1 MKKTEIGIELKKKRN
16 SLGMTQ
22 GEVANATGLHINSVY
37 YIENGVAQN
46 VPNGVVKMAEYFGC
60 EVSLKPLNS
69 WTCQTNVTKK
79 DGSVVTLFE
88 FDNGYSVEV
97 NQKTNMVYRIFG
109 EKSEGFQLHGEK
121 LDLANLNEFMK
132 FLEQTNK
139 L

>member
-1 MKKTEIGIELKKKRN
+1 MAGIERELKHLRN
-16 SLGMTQ
+16 SAGMTQ
-22 GEVANATGLHINSVY
+22 SELANATGLHRNSIY
-37 YIENGVAQN
+37 FIETGVAQN

-109 EKSEGFQLHGEK
+109 EKSEGFPLRGEK
-121 LDLANLNEFMK
+121 LDLSNINEFMN
-132 FLEQTNK
+132 FLEKTNK

>member
-1 MKKTEIGIELKKKRN
+1 MAEIGLKLKHLRN
-16 SLGMTQ
+16 SAKMTQ
-22 GEVANATGLHINSVY
+22 SDLANATELHRNSIY
-37 YIENGVAQN
+37 FIETGVAQN

-60 EVSLKPLNS
+60 EVTLKPLNS

-79 DGSVVTLFE
+79 DGSVITLFE

-97 NQKTNMVYRIFG
+97 NQKTNTVYRILG
-109 EKSEGFQLHGEK
+109 EKSEGFPLHGEK
-121 LDLANLNEFMK
+121 INLSEFEQFMN